1 MALIFH
7 RNVKSPSVTPTGG
20 AGMPPA
26 NTSEA
31 PEPVDRATAVYLQLR
46 ELIVRGQLGPGAR
59 IIETEVAGRLG
70 VSRTPVRSAIQRLE
84 QEGFVSA
91 NRGEKQGRPVVAP
104 LTREDAAEL
113 FQLVGA
119 LEGMAAARAARLPSE
134 RRRDILAGLREQNE
148 LLGELAEHPRPDRD
162 RFFELDSRFHW
173 TFVEAAA
180 GARLAN
186 LHKVVK
192 PQAERYI
199 RLYVSLLGDSIR
211 TSVEEHHAIIQAMA
225 SGATNQAQRSVEANW
240 TNASQRLQGV
250 MDQVGERGSW

>member
-1 MALIFH
+1 M
-7 RNVKSPSVTPTGG
+7 PS
-20 AGMPPA
+20 A
-26 NTSEA
+26 NSSEA
-31 PEPVDRATAVYLQLR
+31 PETVDRATAVYRQLR

-59 IIETEVAGRLG
+59 IIETEVARRLD

-113 FQLVGA
+113 FELVGT

-134 RRRDILAGLREQNE
+134 LRKEILSELQEQNQ
-148 LLGELAEHPRPDRD
+148 LLGELANHPRPDRD

-173 TFVEAAA
+173 AFVEAAA

-186 LHKVVK
+186 LHQVVK

-199 RLYVSLLGDSIR
+199 RLYVSLLGDTIR
-211 TSVEEHHAIIQAMA
+211 TSVDEHHTIIQAMSTGA
-225 SGATNQAQRSVEANW
+225 SNQAQRAVETNW
-240 TNASQRLQGV
+240 TNASQRLQRV